1 MLGIFDKKMD
11 KEQAAEKILK
21 EGGRQL
27 QGIVVSDK
35 MKKTVVVVV
44 SYTKMHP
51 KYKKYY
57 KVTKRFKAHDENN
70 EYHDGDTVII
80 KETRPMSREK
90 RWRVISKV

>member
-35 MKKTVVVVV
+35 MKKTVVVAV